1 MFFRQSFLLV
11 LGVSPLQTV
20 GYLCSQEYSRLKG
33 LSGDHL
39 VQAFS
44 ENRNFYQIVS
54 DLLSFEFSQKL
65 GGPLSYP
72 FQHRSIPVGNI
83 FFSDFFFLFP
93 LLEPVHSALCS
104 TASRSARS
112 LFLFFIPCSCIL
124 KDICHV

>member
-1 MFFRQSFLLV
+1 MEYFLSV
-11 LGVSPLQTV
+11 LGVSLIQTV

-54 DLLSFEFSQKL
+54 DLFSFDFSQKL

-72 FQHRSIPVGNI
+72 
-83 FFSDFFFLFP
+83 L
-93 LLEPVHSALCS
+93 
-104 TASRSARS
+104 
-112 LFLFFIPCSCIL
+112 
-124 KDICHV
+124 